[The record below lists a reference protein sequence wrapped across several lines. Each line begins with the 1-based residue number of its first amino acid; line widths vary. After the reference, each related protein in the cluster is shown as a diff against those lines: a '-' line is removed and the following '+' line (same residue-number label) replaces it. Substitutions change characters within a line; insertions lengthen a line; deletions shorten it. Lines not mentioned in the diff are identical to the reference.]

1 MTTTDEPRSRSAPED
16 TPDLPRARPYLD
28 LPSPLRTPRFT
39 PRRQPA
45 PDPERPAP
53 KPGPTP
59 SEQPGAGQT
68 GAGQRPPSPARQDRR
83 RLRRPAVRRAP
94 GVRAIIGDE
103 IRIPVMWCEF
113 GPCIARY
120 THPGALGE
128 GDLRARALAAGWRYD
143 ALGRLACP
151 DCVQH
156 DSTFWPTR
164 PPALVTGHWYRAG

>member
-16 TPDLPRARPYLD
+16 APGLPRARPYLD
-28 LPSPLRTPRFT
+28 LPGPLRTPRFT
-39 PRRQPA
+39 PRR
-45 PDPERPAP
+45 RPAP
-53 KPGPTP
+53 EPARPALKPGPPAVDQPKVDQHGAQQPP
-59 SEQPGAGQT
+59 S
-68 GAGQRPPSPARQDRR
+68 SPARQDRR
-83 RLRRPAVRRAP
+83 HLRRPAVRRAP
-94 GVRAIIGDE
+94 GVRAVIGDE
-103 IRIPVMWCEF
+103 IRIPIMWCEF
-113 GPCIARY
+113 GSCITRY